1 MIERRLYKVQHLI
14 SAGDDDD
21 DFVVVDEG
29 SLTEV
34 VDVTDESPLSL
45 ALTAS
50 DPDLV
55 SAEME
60 SAIVPACSGDDA

>member
-1 MIERRLYKVQHLI
+1 MSTMIERRLYKVQHLI
-14 SAGDDDD
+14 SPGDDDD

-55 SAEME
+55 SAVM
-60 SAIVPACSGDDA
+60 

>member
-1 MIERRLYKVQHLI
+1 MIERRLYKAQHLI
-14 SAGDDDD
+14 SPGDDDD

-55 SAEME
+55 SAVM
-60 SAIVPACSGDDA
+60 

>member
-14 SAGDDDD
+14 SPGDDDD
-21 DFVVVDEG
+21 DFVVVEG

>member
-1 MIERRLYKVQHLI
+1 MQHLI
-14 SAGDDDD
+14 SPGDDDD

-55 SAEME
+55 SAVM
-60 SAIVPACSGDDA
+60 